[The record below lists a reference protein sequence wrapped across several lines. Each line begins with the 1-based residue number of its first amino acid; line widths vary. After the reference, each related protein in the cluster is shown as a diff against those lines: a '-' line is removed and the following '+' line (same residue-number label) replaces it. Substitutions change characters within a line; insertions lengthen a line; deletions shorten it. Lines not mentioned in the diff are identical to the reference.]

1 MSYVIEVSSGQG
13 AGAIA
18 MGTRTIVADRATI
31 GRGAECSVALEDPH
45 KYVSR
50 LHAVLDTENGECVLS
65 VVSKINPVMV
75 NATRVGP
82 GVKAKV
88 KTGDQLVIGEF
99 RLIMRDVRPS
109 AAPARAAPSYAVEEK
124 PKPREADVP
133 SDSKAE
139 ADELLK
145 ELRRRVKPAVE
156 EQAARVPAEPSPRT
170 PAAAPPPRPAPAPLP
185 EDDEDLAEPTFVGKL
200 EDFQHLIKPPAPAPR
215 PSPAP
220 PPEDDADLAEP
231 TFVGKLADF
240 QQLEPSAPAPR
251 PSPAPPSEDDA
262 DLAEPTF
269 VGKLADF
276 QQLEPSAPAPAPPPP
291 SPPPPAESD
300 DAIFN
305 EPTFVG
311 ERPKELVGVSLLKQY
326 SDDSEDAK
334 EPTETEKPEE
344 AEKSDI
350 DFEIFDEPTFSGER
364 PAEFSAPA
372 PDSPA
377 PSAAAPTDNE
387 IFNEP
392 TFTGPRPAEF
402 AALAASAP
410 DVAPDSV
417 PAPADVSAAV
427 PPEVHA
433 LVEAFLEGARIH
445 SIKVRDEDATAFM
458 RDSGAIVR
466 AAIDG
471 LVELL
476 LARSE
481 MKKEMRTEDRTMVA
495 SRNNNPLKLVTNPE
509 EAITYL
515 FDSGERTGG
524 FLQPVQAVHDACDDL
539 RAHEIALMAGMRA
552 ALIGSIKRLEP
563 QLLEAEYDKKGGMSL
578 NRKAKLWDLFVEVHA
593 KLTSEAE
600 DDFLKVFGREFL
612 GTYEEQVKRL
622 KSAR

>member
-13 AGAIA
+13 AGAVA

-31 GRGAECSVALEDPH
+31 GRGAECSVAIEDPH

-50 LHAVLDTENGECVLS
+50 LHAILDTDNGECVLS
-65 VVSKINPVMV
+65 VVSKVNPVMV
-75 NATRVGP
+75 NGTRIAP

-88 KTGDQLVIGEF
+88 KTGDVLVIGEF
-99 RLIMRDVRPS
+99 KLIMRDVSPT
-109 AAPARAAPSYAVEEK
+109 AAPAHAAPSYAAPEK
-124 PKPREADVP
+124 PKPQTEEP
-133 SDSKAE
+133 SGSKAE
-139 ADELLK
+139 AEELLK

-156 EQAARVPAEPSPRT
+156 EQAARVPAEPSPK
-170 PAAAPPPRPAPAPLP
+170 PSVVKPPPPQPPA
-185 EDDEDLAEPTFVGKL
+185 EEDEDLAEPTFVGKL
-200 EDFQHLIKPPAPAPR
+200 EDLQRLAKAPAAPPPA
-215 PSPAP
+215 SPAP
-220 PPEDDADLAEP
+220 PEDEDLAEP
-231 TFVGKLADF
+231 TFVGKAEDL
-240 QQLEPSAPAPR
+240 QRLEEPPAKAP
-251 PSPAPPSEDDA
+251 
-262 DLAEPTF
+262 
-269 VGKLADF
+269 V
-276 QQLEPSAPAPAPPPP
+276 
-291 SPPPPAESD
+291 PPPPAPAESD
-300 DAIFN
+300 EAIFN

-311 ERPKELVGVSLLKQY
+311 ERPKELIGVSLLKQY
-326 SDDSEDAK
+326 SDDSGGAT
-334 EPTETEKPEE
+334 EPGETEKPEVPE
-344 AEKSDI
+344 ESEI
-350 DFEIFDEPTFSGER
+350 DFEIFDEPTFAGHR
-364 PAEFSAPA
+364 PAEISALAPA
-372 PDSPA
+372 APA
-377 PSAAAPTDNE
+377 EPAAPAAPAVDDG

-402 AALAASAP
+402 AALALGAT
-410 DVAPDSV
+410 DVAPAAAP
-417 PAPADVSAAV
+417 PAPAEAPAAG
-427 PPEVHA
+427 PADVHA
-433 LVEAFLEGARIH
+433 LVEAFLEGAGMRRL
-445 SIKVRDEDATAFM
+445 KVPDEDAATFM

-471 LVELL
+471 LVALL

-481 MKKEMRTEDRTMVA
+481 MKKEMRTEERTMVA

-524 FLQPVQAVHDACDDL
+524 FLEPVQAVNDACDDL

-578 NRKAKLWDLFVEVHA
+578 NRKAKLWDLFVEMHA

-622 KSAR
+622 KSER